1 MDFSKYTPL
10 KKGGAKKAAETF
22 SSTRKKHVPSERL
35 IKIIS
40 EVQPDQPDQPESNE
54 NKNKKIARDA
64 EA

>member
-1 MDFSKYTPL
+1 MDFSKYKPL
-10 KKGGAKKAAETF
+10 RKGGAKKAAETF
-22 SSTRKKHVPSERL
+22 SSTRKKHEPSERL

-40 EVQPDQPDQPESNE
+40 EVQPDQPESNE

>member
-1 MDFSKYTPL
+1 MDFNKYKPL

-22 SSTRKKHVPSERL
+22 SSTRTKHDPSERL

-40 EVQPDQPDQPESNE
+40 EVQPDTPTSKKQND
-54 NKNKKIARDA
+54 KKIARDV

>member
-1 MDFSKYTPL
+1 MDYSKYKSL

-22 SSTRKKHVPSERL
+22 SATRNQKPSDRL

-40 EVQPDQPDQPESNE
+40 EVQPDEPSSVKKDQ
-54 NKNKKIARDA
+54 KKIARDI